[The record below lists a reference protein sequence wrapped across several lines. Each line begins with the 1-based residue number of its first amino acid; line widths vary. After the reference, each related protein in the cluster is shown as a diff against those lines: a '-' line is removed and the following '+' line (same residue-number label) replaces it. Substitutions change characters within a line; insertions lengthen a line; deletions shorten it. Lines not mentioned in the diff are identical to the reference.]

1 MATIRPDGSNL
12 KVERSGA
19 VIGCGLAHARS
30 GVAGRVQVQPRVHCL
45 NHAGWKA
52 RLETCF
58 FPNSRLENWKLEGWW
73 GTSIIGGSSHSTLD
87 RNRVDNAMTHR

>member
-1 MATIRPDGSNL
+1 MR
-12 KVERSGA
+12 
-19 VIGCGLAHARS
+19 CCLAHARS

-87 RNRVDNAMTHR
+87 RNYGVPFVSKLDNEMRR